1 MAMVEAHRV
10 VRRSSLTIVNSYV
23 EMGIFCCFFERV
35 EDDNHEPI
43 RCGSVQ
49 RERQGKAMPAG
60 FQLVTIASKLDG
72 SGHGS
77 SHCVGTRPGSVKH
90 RGEVT
95 RL

>member
-43 RCGSVQ
+43 RCGSIQ

-60 FQLVTIASKLDG
+60 FNLLLLLQNSMGVGMVAHTAWVR
-72 SGHGS
+72 GHAVS
-77 SHCVGTRPGSVKH
+77 SIGVR
-90 RGEVT
+90 
-95 RL
+95 